1 MIRWNFIR
9 RQLTTTRQ
17 QSLIFIL
24 CVALS
29 IVTLVGLNSLG
40 ESINRAL
47 LRDARELLAGN
58 IAVDSRYELSAPVV
72 AELQQL
78 IEAREVEE
86 TLITSLFTVAR
97 VLTEDASLFSELKVV
112 EPTYPFY
119 GEAVLAS
126 GRALHDVLTSGVI
139 IVEQLVLDRLG
150 VAVGDSLRI
159 GKATLTIGDV
169 LLSEPDRP
177 VNFFAFGPRILV
189 ASADLNRLELI
200 QPGSRVEYRHLIK
213 VFDERNLERISEQLE
228 SALDSELESLETFR
242 TRDSGLQRFFDNLL
256 FFLSLVAIF
265 TLLLAGIGIQ
275 SALTA
280 FLRERDQTIAIV
292 KTMGATSQFVTLHF
306 LLVITLLTLIGAI
319 LGLAGGF
326 LLQRLFPIL
335 LADFLPADVELIIS
349 GRVVLESLLLSAVIV
364 AIFTFVPV
372 ERLKDL
378 RPSFIFRKE
387 MIPTPRKIWYYITL
401 AFLPI
406 FFGAMVF
413 WQLGDLMRTLY
424 FVGGILGLVLIT
436 TLIAELILFLL
447 RRQRIRVLALRQALR
462 GLFRP
467 RNATRWIIVTL
478 AAALAVVFTIYLLE
492 QNLNA
497 NFVRSYPA
505 DAPNLFIIDIQPDQL
520 EDFSTE
526 LGMDAIYYP
535 VVRGNVASINGE
547 PIDRERE
554 EQRQGDNLVRQFN
567 LSYREEL
574 LEDEVLVAGPALQDP
589 THVGPQVSV
598 LDEMAETG
606 NLKIGDTITFRIQGV
621 PIDATVTSIR
631 SRTEETIR
639 PFFIFVFPP
648 SVLESAP
655 QTIFTAIRVP
665 SEEIAPLQNRMVAEF
680 PNVSIINATEAVAAF
695 ADVANRLSSV
705 TRFLAL
711 FSILA
716 GVLIIVSSVY
726 ATRFARIQEAIYFKV
741 VGAHSRFVLRVFA
754 IENLILGLISALVAL
769 LLSQVASWIINT
781 RVFELPYRAFVGVSI
796 LMMVGT
802 ILLVMAVGL
811 LASLP
816 ILRQRPIG
824 FLREQTQE

>member
-47 LRDARELLAGN
+47 LRDARELLACD
-58 IAVDSRYELSAPVV
+58 IVIDSRYEFSSPLVTD
-72 AELQQL
+72 LQKFTTVGE
-78 IEAREVEE
+78 IEE
-86 TLITSLFTVAR
+86 TLITSLFTVVR
-97 VLTEDASLFSELKVV
+97 ILTEDASLFSKLKIV
-112 EPTYPFY
+112 EQAYPFY
-119 GEAVLAS
+119 GEVILAS
-126 GRALHDVLTSGVI
+126 GRPLHDVLTSGVI

-150 VAVGDSLRI
+150 VSVGDSLRI
-159 GKATLTIGDV
+159 GQATLTIGDV

-189 ASADLNRLELI
+189 ASADLSSLELI
-200 QPGSRVEYRHLIK
+200 QPGSRVEYRQLIK
-213 VFDERNLERISEQLE
+213 VLDEGNLERIAARLE
-228 SALDSELESLETFR
+228 NVLDPELESLETFR
-242 TRDSGLQRFFDNLL
+242 SRDSGLQRFFDNLL

-292 KTMGATSQFVTLHF
+292 KTMGATSQFVTIHF
-306 LLVITLLTLIGAI
+306 LLVITLLTMVGAI

-326 LLQRLFPIL
+326 LLQRLFSIL
-335 LADFLPADVELIIS
+335 LADFLPSDVELIIS

-364 AIFTFVPV
+364 AIFTFVPI

-387 MIPTPRKIWYYITL
+387 TIPTPRKIWYYIAL

-406 FFGAMVF
+406 FFGAMVY

-424 FVGGILGLVLIT
+424 FVGGVLGFVLIT

-447 RRQRIRVLALRQALR
+447 RRQRIRVLVLRQAMR

-526 LGMDAIYYP
+526 LGMEAIYYP
-535 VVRGNVASINGE
+535 IVRGNVASINGE
-547 PIDRERE
+547 PIVRERE
-554 EQRQGDNLVRQFN
+554 EQRQGDDLARQFN

-574 LEDEVLVAGPALQDP
+574 LEDEVLVAGTTLQDP
-589 THVGPQVSV
+589 THVGAQVSV
-598 LDEMAETG
+598 LAEMAETG
-606 NLKIGDTITFRIQGV
+606 NLKLGDTITFRIQGV
-621 PIDATVTSIR
+621 PINATVTSIR

-648 SVLESAP
+648 SVLKNAP

-665 SEEIAPLQNRMVAEF
+665 PEEIGPLQNRMVAEF
-680 PNVSIINATEAVAAF
+680 PNISIINATEAVAAF
-695 ADVANRLSSV
+695 ADVANRLSSM

-716 GVLIIVSSVY
+716 GVLIIISSVY
-726 ATRFARIQEAIYFKV
+726 ATRFARSQEAVYFKV
-741 VGAHSRFVLRVFA
+741 VGARSRFVLRVFA

-769 LLSQVASWIINT
+769 LLSQTASWLINT
-781 RVFELPYRAFVGVSI
+781 QVFELRYRAFFGVSI